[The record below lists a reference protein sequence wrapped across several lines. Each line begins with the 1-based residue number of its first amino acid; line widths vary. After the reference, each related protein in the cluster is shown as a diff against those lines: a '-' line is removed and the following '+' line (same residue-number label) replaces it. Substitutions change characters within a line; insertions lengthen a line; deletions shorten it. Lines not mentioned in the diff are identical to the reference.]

1 MVWSVSGPRTTESA
15 WLCGL
20 LCEDQEGARGEAETS
35 SRSSCRH
42 GPLGKRC
49 RLTYA
54 FSCRRGLHG
63 KRCRLLFGSWESC
76 RAFAERQATSAE
88 ATRTLGADNVD
99 AATCAAIDS
108 SFSIR
113 TLDSVDAATS
123 AEAVVDSS
131 FSSRTLEADN
141 VQSYFVDAASA
152 STPVK
157 SEWTAASA
165 STPVKSDWAAS
176 ARSAAAAWTA
186 PRACAFST
194 AAAASAARSAAAVR
208 EGGAA
213 ATAANVAVASAARSA
228 AAVREGGAAAA
239 AARVTLGT
247 VCTRAGNTDV
257 LSHPVVMTLSRASGP
272 ASHIYVA
279 ACANKVYIYIY
290 NSLTAAALLSAA
302 DGCVFCGAETASD
315 YRAAWLSAADGWGFW
330 GWEFI

>member
-1 MVWSVSGPRTTESA
+1 LE
-15 WLCGL
+15 L
-20 LCEDQEGARGEAETS
+20 LEKPSTRAEVEAED
-35 SRSSCRH
+35 
-42 GPLGKRC
+42 
-49 RLTYA
+49 
-54 FSCRRGLHG
+54 LHG

-88 ATRTLGADNVD
+88 ATRTL
-99 AATCAAIDS
+99 
-108 SFSIR
+108 
-113 TLDSVDAATS
+113 
-123 AEAVVDSS
+123 
-131 FSSRTLEADN
+131 EADN
-141 VQSYFVDAASA
+141 VQSYFADAASA

-239 AARVTLGT
+239 AAR
-247 VCTRAGNTDV
+247 
-257 LSHPVVMTLSRASGP
+257 
-272 ASHIYVA
+272 
-279 ACANKVYIYIY
+279 
-290 NSLTAAALLSAA
+290 
-302 DGCVFCGAETASD
+302 
-315 YRAAWLSAADGWGFW
+315 
-330 GWEFI
+330 

>member
-131 FSSRTLEADN
+131 FS
-141 VQSYFVDAASA
+141 
-152 STPVK
+152 
-157 SEWTAASA
+157 
-165 STPVKSDWAAS
+165 TPVKSDWAAS

-239 AARVTLGT
+239 AAR
-247 VCTRAGNTDV
+247 
-257 LSHPVVMTLSRASGP
+257 
-272 ASHIYVA
+272 
-279 ACANKVYIYIY
+279 
-290 NSLTAAALLSAA
+290 
-302 DGCVFCGAETASD
+302 
-315 YRAAWLSAADGWGFW
+315 
-330 GWEFI
+330 